1 MSDQP
6 HHIAMIGVGR
16 MGGAMARNLHKAGF
30 EVVAYDVQPAAR
42 EAAAHEGM
50 LAASSPAE
58 AMAGAEV
65 VLLSLPSDE
74 ALQSLASAPDGL
86 LAGIR
91 AGQIV
96 LDMSTSRVDTS
107 RQLAAQLAER
117 GATLLDTPVSGGEQ
131 GARDGTLSIM
141 VGGDQKVF
149 ERVKPVL
156 AALGT
161 TITYIGANGMGLVA
175 KLVNQ
180 MLMEATFCVVGEA
193 LHFAQVA
200 GADLEAVY
208 QAVRGGHGR
217 SAVLDMMYEQVRAG
231 DFGSGREL
239 TLHTKDGGYALDA
252 ARTLGVWTPITEVSH
267 RLFERAYNAGL
278 GTHSAAAVVRIL
290 EQDAGARSTPQ

>member
-1 MSDQP
+1 GQVLID
-6 HHIAMIGVGR
+6 
-16 MGGAMARNLHKAGF
+16 MATSKPATSQRLAGL
-30 EVVAYDVQPAAR
+30 VAAR
-42 EAAAHEGM
+42 GAHM
-50 LAASSPAE
+50 LDA
-58 AMAGAEV
+58 
-65 VLLSLPSDE
+65 
-74 ALQSLASAPDGL
+74 
-86 LAGIR
+86 
-91 AGQIV
+91 
-96 LDMSTSRVDTS
+96 
-107 RQLAAQLAER
+107 
-117 GATLLDTPVSGGEQ
+117 PVSGGEQ

-231 DFGSGREL
+231 DFGNGREL

-278 GTHSAAAVVRIL
+278 GAHSAAAVLRVL
-290 EQDAGARSTPQ
+290 EQDAGARPTPQ

>member
-16 MGGAMARNLHKAGF
+16 MGGPMARNLRKAGF
-30 EVVAYDVQPAAR
+30 EVVAYDVSAAAR
-42 EAAAHEGM
+42 EALAHDGITPAA
-50 LAASSPAE
+50 SPAE
-58 AMAGAEV
+58 ALAGAEV
-65 VLLSLPSDE
+65 ALLSLPSDE

-86 LAGIR
+86 LASVR

-107 RQLAAQLAER
+107 RQLAARLAER
-117 GATLLDTPVSGGEQ
+117 GAALLDAPVSGGEQ

-141 VGGDQKVF
+141 VGGDKAVF
-149 ERVKPVL
+149 ERVQPVL

-161 TITYIGANGMGLVA
+161 TITYIGGNGMGLVA

-180 MLMEATFCVVGEA
+180 MLMEATFCAVGEA

-200 GADLEAVY
+200 GADLDAVY

-239 TLHTKDGGYALDA
+239 TLHTTDGGYALDA
-252 ARTLGVWTPITEVSH
+252 ARALGVWTPMTEVSH
-267 RLFERAYNAGL
+267 DLFERAYNAGL
-278 GTHSAAAVVRIL
+278 GMHSAAAVLRLL
-290 EQDAGARSTPQ
+290 EQDQGAKHSP